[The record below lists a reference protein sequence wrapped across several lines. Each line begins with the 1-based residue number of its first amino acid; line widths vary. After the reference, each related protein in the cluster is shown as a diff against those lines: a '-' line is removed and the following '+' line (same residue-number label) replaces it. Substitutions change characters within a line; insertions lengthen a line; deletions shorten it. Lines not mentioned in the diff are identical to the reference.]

1 MLAWEDGIS
10 KPNEFYR
17 SLQRSRATNFVGTP
31 TAHSPQTR
39 VLAWPPLAPPH
50 SRLHSPA
57 EHIPFSFENVYR
69 TPLPTLSTCTATPP
83 FGDPPFCSLR
93 RPISQL
99 SCFYL
104 HNTALRAIEIALPY
118 VLAHADPSLPLQT
131 AKKTV
136 LITGANKGIGKESV
150 RQLATQ
156 GFQVFLGARDEV
168 RGQAAVD
175 EIRASGLKDV
185 HLLVIDVTSDD
196 SVKKAFETLSTKISA
211 LDVLVNNAGVAEAG
225 LKLPLEESITE
236 VIATYEVN
244 VFGLIRV
251 TNAFIPLLKKSLS
264 GHVINVS
271 SALGSLELLSNPTSP
286 YYGFNCLGYN
296 SSKSAVNQITISYA
310 KALKEFKIRVN
321 ATHPGYVDTDLSR
334 NKGTLTVQ
342 EGAKTTVELALQGAD
357 GPTGTFTDK
366 DGTLAW

>member
-1 MLAWEDGIS
+1 MTHTDA
-10 KPNEFYR
+10 
-17 SLQRSRATNFVGTP
+17 
-31 TAHSPQTR
+31 
-39 VLAWPPLAPPH
+39 
-50 SRLHSPA
+50 
-57 EHIPFSFENVYR
+57 
-69 TPLPTLSTCTATPP
+69 
-83 FGDPPFCSLR
+83 
-93 RPISQL
+93 
-99 SCFYL
+99 
-104 HNTALRAIEIALPY
+104 
-118 VLAHADPSLPLQT
+118 SLPLQAVKT
-131 AKKTV
+131 A
-136 LITGANKGIGKESV
+136 LITGANKGIGKDSA
-150 RQLATQ
+150 RQLATH
-156 GFQVFLGARDEV
+156 GYQVYIGSRDEA

-175 EIRASGLKDV
+175 ELRASGLKDV

-310 KALKEFKIRVN
+310 KALKEFGIKVN
-321 ATHPGYVDTDLSR
+321 ATHPGYVATDI
-334 NKGTLTVQ
+334 NGNTGTLTVA
-342 EGAKTTVELALQGAD
+342 EGAKSTVDLVLQGAD
-357 GPTGTFTDK
+357 GPTGTFSDK
-366 DGTLAW
+366 DSKLPW